1 MKTMTL
7 MKEMEIG
14 RINTVKVTILPKEIY
29 RFNATPFKLPMAFF
43 TRTKKLCGNTK
54 YPQIKAVL
62 RKTVMEE
69 SDSLSSD
76 CITKLQ

>member
-1 MKTMTL
+1 

-43 TRTKKLCGNTK
+43 IRTKKLCGNKNTPNNQSSLK
-54 YPQIKAVL
+54 KNSDGRIRFPVFRLYYKAPIIKKV
-62 RKTVMEE
+62 
-69 SDSLSSD
+69 
-76 CITKLQ
+76 